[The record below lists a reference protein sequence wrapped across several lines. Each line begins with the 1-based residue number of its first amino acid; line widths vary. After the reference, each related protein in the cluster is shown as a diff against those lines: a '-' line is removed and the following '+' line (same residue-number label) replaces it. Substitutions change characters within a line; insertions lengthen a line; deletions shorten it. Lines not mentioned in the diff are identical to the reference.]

1 MINAFPDEFGFQGY
15 VFIQIV
21 SGEKNV

>member
-1 MINAFPDEFGFQGY
+1 MMNASPDEFGFQDL
-15 VFIQIV
+15 VFIQII

>member
-1 MINAFPDEFGFQGY
+1 MMNASPDEFGFQGY